1 MVRILHS
8 SLKKVEFLQKLLEDD
23 KVEERK
29 RHKERRKL
37 ARKRDH
43 EMKQQKNQ
51 RNEGESALNAGAKQ
65 KADGVQKVQFVAA
78 MET

>member
-1 MVRILHS
+1 MDSDVDQ
-8 SLKKVEFLQKLLEDD
+8 KAFQKLLEDD

-37 ARKRDH
+37 ARKRDY
-43 EMKQQKNQ
+43 EMKQQRNKK
-51 RNEGESALNAGAKQ
+51 NEGKSALNAGAKQ